1 MEDCMRKLAP
11 SLALIFLASL
21 LATPVAAK
29 VINVEFKF
37 TPYTGDPAKSD
48 QVMSVP
54 GNARV
59 FVNGIPVAEQPI
71 EKREMPVLF
80 EAREIS
86 PAVWLPVESLGS
98 LLRKGANKVRIEFDP
113 NDAKA
118 KYSAQLRW
126 ASVTDGT
133 TTTGNAFKGTT
144 TNQADEGVETKQGT
158 GKIVFEKTFQAD
170 FATDHKWHHYPPVT
184 SISEADK
191 KELAALVAARV
202 QTFNPDFAAV
212 YALLKANP
220 EVQLDEIRKA
230 KCVEKAF
237 EAGVRIRAN
246 DADFA
251 TTGGPAVVVQGKK
264 MPLFTPAD
272 PGKFEKI
279 KGDDAQM
286 CAGIALQIAYP
297 PHLVVVR
304 TPQGKWE
311 IVP

>member
-1 MEDCMRKLAP
+1 MPKLALP
-11 SLALIFLASL
+11 AAVVVLAAVLAS
-21 LATPVAAK
+21 PAAAR

-54 GNARV
+54 GDARV

-80 EAREIS
+80 EAREVA

-98 LLRKGANKVRIEFDP
+98 LVRKGANTVRIEFQP
-113 NDAKA
+113 KDAKA

-133 TTTGNAFKGTT
+133 TTTGNVFKGTT
-144 TNQADEGVETKQGT
+144 TNQADEGVETKQGA
-158 GKIVFEKTFQAD
+158 GRIVFEKSFQAD
-170 FATDHKWHHYPPVT
+170 FARDHKWHHYAPVT
-184 SISEADK
+184 SISDADRK
-191 KELAALVAARV
+191 VLAALVAGRIE
-202 QTFNPDFAAV
+202 TFKPDFAAV

-220 EVQLDEIRKA
+220 EVQVDEIRKA
-230 KCVEKAF
+230 RCVEKAF
-237 EAGVRIRAN
+237 EAGVRIRASE
-246 DADFA
+246 ADFA
-251 TTGGPAVVVQGKK
+251 TTGGPAVVVQGKN
-264 MPLFTPAD
+264 MPLFTPED
-272 PGKFEKI
+272 PGKFDKI

-304 TPQGKWE
+304 TPDGKWE